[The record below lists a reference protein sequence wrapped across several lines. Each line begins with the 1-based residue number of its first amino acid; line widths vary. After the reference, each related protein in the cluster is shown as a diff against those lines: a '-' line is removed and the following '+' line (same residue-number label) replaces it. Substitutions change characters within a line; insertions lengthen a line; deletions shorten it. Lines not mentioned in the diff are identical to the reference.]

1 MPINIDLS
9 KSMPFTVAI
18 AETINGWLVNFESFR
33 EDDEWTEHF
42 DNLTDMF
49 ESIAYFYTREEAKI
63 TFQGLPQGIADAC
76 KMGKCPEEGSVA
88 NPEAVQEKSYYEAYN
103 EDLMDSLYRSVSD
116 MFKPKET

>member
-63 TFQGLPQGIADAC
+63 TFQGIVPGIADAC
-76 KMGKCPEEGSVA
+76 KMGKCSEEGPVA
-88 NPEAVQEKSYYEAYN
+88 NPEAVREKSYYEAYN

-116 MFKPKET
+116 MFKPKEK